1 LAGIGKIA
9 GLDYNKIE
17 PLPVMAELLL
27 KKNMAKKRQERTL
40 VIIKPDALNRS
51 LVGEIIHRFE
61 RKGLKIV
68 GLKMMQLDNSIL
80 TEHYSH
86 LADKPFFPRI
96 AKFMSAWPVIVMA
109 LEGMEAVNSVRLLA
123 GETLGR
129 KADAGTIRGDF
140 SMSIQAN
147 VVHASDSTENARIE
161 INRFFKEEELFDW
174 DQLDL
179 QAIYAEDEQEAED
192 ED

>member
-1 LAGIGKIA
+1 
-9 GLDYNKIE
+9 
-17 PLPVMAELLL
+17 
-27 KKNMAKKRQERTL
+27 MAKKRQERTL

-51 LVGEIIHRFE
+51 LAGEIIHRFE

-68 GLKMMQLDNSIL
+68 GLKMMQLDNTIL
-80 TEHYSH
+80 AEHYSH
-86 LADKPFFPRI
+86 LTDKPFFPRI
-96 AKFMSAWPVIVMA
+96 AKFMSDWPVIVMA

-147 VVHASDSTENARIE
+147 VVHASDSVENAHKE
-161 INRFFKEEELFDW
+161 LARFFQPEELFNW
-174 DQLDL
+174 DRLDL
-179 QAIYAEDEQEAED
+179 QAIYAEGGADEEGE
-192 ED
+192 